1 MMTQQKVFPIS
12 TLTKFALF
20 LLFIGLTV
28 DAASQNREVQNSDT
42 LFLLRGNVSCRR
54 LTAGPLS
61 DVAVFNISKDSGVMS
76 DSLGNFSIKMA
87 SGDTIVFSTTQ
98 HRDYI
103 FYLRE
108 NDKQEDL
115 FIEIEMEP
123 DVIWLETVTI
133 MGNQSLEEFKRE
145 IMLLETSTD
154 DRVDVVLPVVSKYA
168 KQLSSG
174 DGAFVLTGPLTYLGN
189 KFRMYYKTRK
199 KIEDKMTAKK

>member
-54 LTAGPLS
+54 PTAGPLS
-61 DVAVFNISKDSGVMS
+61 DVTVFNLSRDLGVMT
-76 DSLGNFSIKMA
+76 DSLGNFSIKMVK
-87 SGDTIVFSTTQ
+87 GDTIVFSTTQ
-98 HRDYI
+98 HRNYI
-103 FYLRE
+103 FNLKE
-108 NDKQEDL
+108 NAKPEDL

-133 MGNQSLEEFKRE
+133 IGNQSLDEFKRE
-145 IMLLETSTD
+145 IMQLETSTD
-154 DRVDVVLPVVSKYA
+154 DRVDLVLPMVNKYS

-174 DGAFVLTGPLTYLGN
+174 DGAFVLTGPLTYLSN

-199 KIEDKMTAKK
+199 KIENKMAGKK